1 MVLSKKK
8 KVKSLIIQWHYLIF
22 FVRKSHL
29 WSNKRSG
36 VLSIFAYTKC
46 LFVPVCF
53 HILSLKSAFWKKS
66 GLKLRLVKLKTQ
78 LFDESCVLG
87 IGQKRELNVE
97 ILCPFFSTFWAQK
110 ALFEKSQM

>member
-36 VLSIFAYTKC
+36 VLSIFAYIKNQLVFWFDNKKQSSRTEVISWN
-46 LFVPVCF
+46 F
-53 HILSLKSAFWKKS
+53 LSQKK
-66 GLKLRLVKLKTQ
+66 R
-78 LFDESCVLG
+78 
-87 IGQKRELNVE
+87 KR
-97 ILCPFFSTFWAQK
+97 K
-110 ALFEKSQM
+110 EKIQ